1 MSIALV
7 CIALA
12 AEIHCHLTTYPKEL
26 KTKAREA
33 ARQAI
38 RSCWKSYMKS
48 QQQMLTGEEYIWE
61 PVYCYIA
68 CSIHVE
74 TITGRNNTGWGMVSH
89 QAEVYEADQA
99 FQIPWYHL

>member
-1 MSIALV
+1 MLTLLV

-12 AEIHCHLTTYPKEL
+12 AEILGHLTTYPKEP
-26 KTKAREA
+26 KMKAREA

-48 QQQMLTGEEYIWE
+48 QQQMLTGEEFIWE

-68 CSIHVE
+68 CSIYVE
-74 TITGRNNTGWGMVSH
+74 TITGRNNTG
-89 QAEVYEADQA
+89 
-99 FQIPWYHL
+99 